1 VEQLIVGVLL
11 FTPLLGLLPTT
22 TAWYISACALHAC
35 LACLRLLLLGV
46 GSWLQL
52 RPLHVL
58 AARWRQPLLFP
69 GQLMLLPC
77 SLVGATP
84 TTVTTVTSESAASA
98 SAATMDPAAADAGG
112 GGGGASVKTS
122 SIGRRRGP
130 DTAGSSRHEQQDGA
144 GPTNS
149 ADAGLAVSAFHVFY
163 EPSGY
168 WEVLVQSIAQQQGL
182 LWHACQGPS
191 SSSGESSWLWVRRFV
206 SDLAV
211 GKVWGLRLLSSQWR
225 QL

>member
-22 TAWYISACALHAC
+22 TAWYLSACALHAG
-35 LACLRLLLLGV
+35 LSCLRLLLLGV

-77 SLVGATP
+77 SPVGAP
-84 TTVTTVTSESAASA
+84 FTTATSFD
-98 SAATMDPAAADAGG
+98 TAAAGTANIAAGEAGG
-112 GGGGASVKTS
+112 DGGGATAKATS
-122 SIGRRRGP
+122 SSSEKRSA
-130 DTAGSSRHEQQDGA
+130 TTSSSRHKQEDGA
-144 GPTNS
+144 GPASS
-149 ADAGLAVSAFHVFY
+149 AGVGLAVSAYHVFY
-163 EPSGY
+163 EPCGY

-182 LWHACQGPS
+182 LWCACQGPS
-191 SSSGESSWLWVRRFV
+191 SSAGGSSWSWVWGWV
-206 SDLAV
+206 KDVAV
-211 GKVWGLRLLSSQWR
+211 GRVWGLRMLSSQ
-225 QL
+225 